1 MAGEASGD
9 IYGAALAEDLRK
21 IGSAVGEEVEIG
33 GMGGPA
39 MAKANVKRTVD
50 STELGVVGF
59 VEILKH
65 IFTFIGI
72 FRKLVRTVKAER
84 PDAVILIDYPTF
96 NMLFGK
102 VVKKLG
108 IFLSASPISPML
120 PVAMTLR
127 SSLKVSSLKQRTTT
141 R

>member
-1 MAGEASGD
+1 MRKIWIMAGEASGD

-72 FRKLVRTVKAER
+72 FRKSVPVS
-84 PDAVILIDYPTF
+84 
-96 NMLFGK
+96 
-102 VVKKLG
+102 
-108 IFLSASPISPML
+108 SASPAANPAASPSLIIVRDRRQLDAARQEKPPIL
-120 PVAMTLR
+120 PATSKFAVFFASKER
-127 SSLKVSSLKQRTTT
+127 YGIP
-141 R
+141 

>member
-1 MAGEASGD
+1 MRKIWIMAGEASGD
-9 IYGAALAEDLRK
+9 MYGAALAEDLRQRGK
-21 IGSAVGEEVEIG
+21 AEGVDVEIG

-39 MAKANVKRTVD
+39 MAAAGVKRAVD

-84 PDAVILIDYPTF
+84 PDAVI
-96 NMLFGK
+96 
-102 VVKKLG
+102 
-108 IFLSASPISPML
+108 
-120 PVAMTLR
+120 
-127 SSLKVSSLKQRTTT
+127 
-141 R
+141 